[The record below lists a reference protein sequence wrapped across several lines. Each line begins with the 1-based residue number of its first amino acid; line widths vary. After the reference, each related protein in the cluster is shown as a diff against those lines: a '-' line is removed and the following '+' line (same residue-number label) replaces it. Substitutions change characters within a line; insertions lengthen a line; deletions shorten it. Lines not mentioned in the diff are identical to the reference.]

1 MVYIG
6 GKEMKKNMGAIDRII
21 RIILAVVVLVLYLT
35 DQLSGLAL
43 IILGIIAVIF
53 LLTSLIG
60 FCPLY
65 VPFKISTRKK
75 SEGKE

>member
-1 MVYIG
+1 
-6 GKEMKKNMGAIDRII
+6 MKKNMGTVDRII

-75 SEGKE
+75 SEGEE

>member
-1 MVYIG
+1 
-6 GKEMKKNMGAIDRII
+6 MKKNMGTVDRII
-21 RIILAVVVLVLYLT
+21 RIILAIVVLVLYLT

-43 IILGIIAVIF
+43 IILGIFAVIF

-65 VPFKISTRKK
+65 VPFNISTRKK
-75 SEGKE
+75 SEEKE

>member
-1 MVYIG
+1 
-6 GKEMKKNMGAIDRII
+6 MKKNMGVVDRII

-43 IILGIIAVIF
+43 VILGIIAVIF

-65 VPFKISTRKK
+65 VPFKISTRKNVREK
-75 SEGKE
+75 NNLINN